1 LKQVGI
7 AAIFT
12 PGTITGDIINFI
24 REHARK
30 D

>member
-12 PGTITGDIINFI
+12 PGTNTSDIINFI

-30 D
+30 N